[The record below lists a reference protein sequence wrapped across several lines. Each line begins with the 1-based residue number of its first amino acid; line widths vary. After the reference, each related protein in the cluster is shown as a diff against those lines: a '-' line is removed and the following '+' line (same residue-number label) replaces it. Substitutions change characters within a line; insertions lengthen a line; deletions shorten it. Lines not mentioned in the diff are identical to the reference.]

1 MILWQPV
8 PLNPYRAELLSV
20 LSHRTLY
27 AFELRLIAAWLAFW
41 AAQRLRRENA
51 TGMRRRATFGRRTND
66 HLVTASR

>member
-1 MILWQPV
+1 M
-8 PLNPYRAELLSV
+8 

-51 TGMRRRATFGRRTND
+51 IGMRKRATFGRRAHD
-66 HLVTASR
+66 HVVTAVR